1 MDISNK
7 NKAHSHV
14 LYNFK
19 KRTLSLVQ
27 NCRDDIFY
35 AIKDE

>member
-7 NKAHSHV
+7 NKAHSRV
-14 LYNFK
+14 LYNLK
-19 KRTLSLVQ
+19 KRTISLVQ